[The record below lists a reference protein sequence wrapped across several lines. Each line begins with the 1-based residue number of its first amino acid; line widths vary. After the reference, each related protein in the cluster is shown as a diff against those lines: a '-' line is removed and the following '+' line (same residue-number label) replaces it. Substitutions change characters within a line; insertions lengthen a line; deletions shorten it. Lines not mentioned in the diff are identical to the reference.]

1 MSDFDKEAEREK
13 LRERFEEEEADRKHT
28 QQMSELLLKGA
39 TMTNA
44 HCEAC
49 GDPVFRYDG
58 QTFCPTCQSSAAE
71 QGQQAGGQTGAEGG
85 QQSGGQTQAG
95 SSQDV
100 ADSAADAGSESPHEQ
115 GGAHADAAGS
125 GAASQR
131 GVARPGAPQ
140 SAGGEPQ
147 ATPDRAASDRAP
159 SEDAGSPA
167 AVGERATTPGDGDVA
182 EAAAAL
188 RTTLT
193 KFSRKA
199 ADTDDPGRAREYLA
213 AAREAA
219 EALDAL
225 PY

>member
-44 HCEAC
+44 HCEEC

-58 QTFCPTCQSSAAE
+58 QTFCPTCQSPGE
-71 QGQQAGGQTGAEGG
+71 GQGQGTGGQSGAEGG
-85 QQSGGQTQAG
+85 QQAETSAEAG
-95 SSQDV
+95 SPRG
-100 ADSAADAGSESPHEQ
+100 AADPAEGSGSESPHGQ
-115 GGAHADAAGS
+115 SGAHADAAGS

-147 ATPDRAASDRAP
+147 ATPDRAASDRTP
-159 SEDAGSPA
+159 SEGPGSPA
-167 AVGERATTPGDGDVA
+167 AAGERATTPGDGDVA

-199 ADTDDPGRAREYLA
+199 AEADDPRRAREYLA

-225 PY
+225 PF